1 MVILKQHNQEYTIS
15 TTRYFSLRST
25 HTLPL
30 NYSVTLCC
38 TYINTHSHTF
48 PPTLSTVSHHGS
60 TALTLQYTWCEGSS
74 GTSDCQSCQPKAH
87 QGKVEHSGSGP
98 PSHTLVHTRTHA
110 AQHIT
115 SPASGAAEHQQV
127 ITAQASQTLQHYYN
141 VSTDTGLRPGLC
153 DVRFMDWDEKFNGG
167 GKKNNNNKHC
177 SFLWLLFK
185 QGHEGFHF

>member
-1 MVILKQHNQEYTIS
+1 MFCAICQSSHGRWRLAHRLVTHLYYIDPQLSLPTDLCCNYKFTKYKLSINNRIFTCGIFGFMVILKQHNQEYTIS

-98 PSHTLVHTRTHA
+98 PHTHSYTLVRT
-110 AQHIT
+110 QRST
-115 SPASGAAEHQQV
+115 SHLLPPVQQS
-127 ITAQASQTLQHYYN
+127 IS
-141 VSTDTGLRPGLC
+141 
-153 DVRFMDWDEKFNGG
+153 K
-167 GKKNNNNKHC
+167 
-177 SFLWLLFK
+177 
-185 QGHEGFHF
+185 